1 MDNKKFFWMIL
12 GITAIIALIIFFLP
26 KKDGDKIGQILE
38 IGSKSGKESKMEL
51 IAIDEQTPLYKV
63 NALYPRFSGIDE
75 SFNKIIKDE
84 AENAWLDFKKI
95 TQENWNALKD
105 TEFGN
110 QKNGDNPAEPFEF
123 DLSCDIIQQ
132 TNDYISLIMRYG
144 GFPGGGAHGYQ
155 NLVTF
160 TYDVN
165 KKKILKLS
173 DFFTEEADYLQKI
186 SVIARQQLIEHF
198 SEDIKDEQGLGYVK
212 EMIDMGTEPKEDNFK
227 NFTISQDKIIT
238 IYFPQYQV
246 APYAA
251 GEQRIEINLNNKI

>member
-1 MDNKKFFWMIL
+1 MENKKIFWAIL
-12 GITAIIALIIFFLP
+12 GIAAIIALVIFFLP
-26 KKDGDKIGQILE
+26 KENNKIGQILE
-38 IGSKSGKESKMEL
+38 IGSKSEKESKMQL
-51 IAIDEQTPLYKV
+51 IAINEQTPLYKA

-132 TNDYISLIMRYG
+132 TDDYVSLIMRYG
-144 GFPGGGAHGYQ
+144 GYPGGGAHGYQ
-155 NLVTF
+155 NLITF
-160 TYDVN
+160 TYNVKD
-165 KKKILKLS
+165 KKISKLS
-173 DFFTEEADYLQKI
+173 DFFSGKADYLEKI
-186 SVIARQQLIEHF
+186 SKVARQQLIEHF
-198 SEDIKDEQGLGYVK
+198 SEDIQDEQGLGYVK

-251 GEQRIEINLNNKI
+251 GEQKIEINLNNEI